1 MALPQRDLPQ
11 KKLITIVLVM
21 LIPQRIIEPPRRSLR
36 FVSSWRSWRGTL
48 WATVSPFLAL
58 KGMAASTITHATT
71 TALPL
76 GYLAKCYDAGEI
88 WSERVIANSPVVE
101 ARGLRKVFNKV
112 VAVESVDLAVY
123 SGEIY
128 GFLGPNGAGKTTT
141 IKMLIGLLRPTTG
154 AALIGGHDVERE
166 PLAAK
171 ALIGYVPDQPY
182 LPEKLS
188 AREFLQF
195 IGGLYRLPAA
205 RARQR
210 GEELLRLFD
219 LTDHADALLGG
230 YSHGMRQKA
239 ALAGALLHDP
249 QVLFLDEPTVGLDPR
264 SARLIKDILRQ
275 LAARGTA
282 VFLTTHI
289 LEIAER
295 LCDRVAIIRDGRVI
309 AAGTM
314 EELRAGTHDRS
325 LEDIFLS
332 LTGGAEYAEI
342 ADVLL

>member
-1 MALPQRDLPQ
+1 MTNGPM
-11 KKLITIVLVM
+11 I
-21 LIPQRIIEPPRRSLR
+21 
-36 FVSSWRSWRGTL
+36 
-48 WATVSPFLAL
+48 
-58 KGMAASTITHATT
+58 
-71 TALPL
+71 
-76 GYLAKCYDAGEI
+76 
-88 WSERVIANSPVVE
+88 E
-101 ARGLRKVFNKV
+101 ARGLRKAFKTL
-112 VAVESVDLAVY
+112 VAVEAVDLEVAG
-123 SGEIY
+123 GEIF

-141 IKMLIGLLRPTTG
+141 IKMLIGLLRPSAG
-154 AALIGGHDVERE
+154 VARIGGHDVERD
-166 PLAAK
+166 PIAAK
-171 ALIGYVPDQPY
+171 ALIGYVPDEPY

-195 IGGLYRLPAA
+195 IGGLYRVPTAQA
-205 RARQR
+205 RRR

-219 LTDHADALLGG
+219 LSGHADELLGG
-230 YSHGMRQKA
+230 YSHGMRQKM

-249 QVLFLDEPTVGLDPR
+249 RALFLDEPTVGLDPR

-282 VFLTTHI
+282 IFLTTHI

-295 LCDRVAIIRDGRVI
+295 LCDRVAIISDGRVI

-314 EELRAGTHDRS
+314 DEMRAGIHDRS